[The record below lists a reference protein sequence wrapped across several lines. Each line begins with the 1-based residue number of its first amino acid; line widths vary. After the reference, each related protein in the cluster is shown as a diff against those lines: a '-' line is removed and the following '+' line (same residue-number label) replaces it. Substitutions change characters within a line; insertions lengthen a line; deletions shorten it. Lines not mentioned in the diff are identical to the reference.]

1 MVFLAGFTWED
12 QGGLAYLRV
21 TFLETRAPV
30 RAVFTSRRGGVSKAP
45 YNALNLGLHVGDDPQ
60 AVLTNRGL
68 LAGALRQ
75 PLASWVIGAQ
85 VHGNE
90 VARVGREETG
100 RGVRELATAL
110 AGIDAL
116 VTATPAVTLVAF
128 YADCVPLYLVDPVNR
143 ALGLAHAGWQG
154 TVLKV
159 GARTVARMTT
169 EFGSR
174 PADLLAAIGPA
185 VGPCCY
191 QVDDRVAAAVQEE
204 LASTEEFLVPDGPHH
219 WRLDL
224 PRANYLSL
232 LEAGLRPDHIVTAGI
247 CTCCHPENFFSYR
260 ASGGRTG
267 RQAALLA
274 LRS

>member
-1 MVFLAGFTWED
+1 MADFTWED
-12 QGGLAYLRV
+12 KGGLSYLRV
-21 TFLETRAPV
+21 EFLEARAPV

-45 YNALNLGLHVGDDPQ
+45 YNGLNLGLHVGDDPQ
-60 AVLTNRGL
+60 AVLANRVL
-68 LAGALRQ
+68 LAGVLDR
-75 PLASWVIGAQ
+75 PLESWVIGAQ

-100 RGVRELATAL
+100 SGVRELASAL
-110 AGIDAL
+110 ADIDAL
-116 VTATPAVTLVAF
+116 VTATPGVTLVAF

-159 GARTVARMTT
+159 GARTVARMVT

-191 QVDDRVAAAVQEE
+191 QVDARVADAVREQ
-204 LASTEEFLVPDGPHH
+204 LPSSGEFLVPDSPYH

-224 PRANYLSL
+224 PRANYLGL

-247 CTCCHPENFFSYR
+247 CTCCRPETFFSYR
-260 ASGGRTG
+260 ASGGLTG

-274 LRS
+274 LR